1 MTRLPEVT
9 REAIPEELR
18 EAFDELVAA
27 NGGKVPSGGPA
38 RVTIN
43 SPEMAR
49 RRGPLSTY
57 LRTETKI
64 PERLLEL
71 AILTSVRRLDCPYA
85 WNAHA
90 PAARRAGISDA
101 LIDALR
107 DDQPLPA
114 MGADESAVVRFG
126 TELFNTHR
134 VSDATFQAALVQFG
148 PQQLVDLTALM
159 GYYAQVAF
167 FLNAFEVDLPD
178 RKGEP
183 PLPV

>member
-1 MTRLPEVT
+1 MARLAEATRDALPQQS
-9 REAIPEELR
+9 RQ
-18 EAFDELVAA
+18 AFDDLVAA
-27 NGGKVPSGGPA
+27 NGGKVPAGGPA
-38 RVTIN
+38 GVTSY
-43 SPEMAR
+43 SPELAKR
-49 RRGPLSTY
+49 RAPLASY
-57 LRTETKI
+57 LRTETMI
-64 PERLLEL
+64 PEHILEL
-71 AILTSVRRLDCPYA
+71 AILTSVRCLDCPYA

-107 DDQPLPA
+107 DDRPLPA
-114 MGADESAVVRFG
+114 MAADESAVVQFAR
-126 TELFNTHR
+126 ELFKSHT
-134 VSDATFQAALVQFG
+134 VSDDTFQTALGQFG